1 MNTNETNNHARRV
14 VQNVIA
20 TLAVLFV
27 LALSGSSAQA
37 STVTVTGTG
46 DTIAVDGLVTLREA
60 ICAVNTNAVCG
71 DAPAGSPGFDIINF
85 NIPGPGVHTITPL
98 SSLPAFLEP
107 VKIDGYSQPGSSENT
122 LANGDNAVLLIEL
135 NGSNVLNNGALAIF
149 APAYGSTIRGLVIN
163 RFSEGIVM
171 PGGTSANVVEGCFIG
186 TDPTGMIAR
195 GNINSGI
202 YINQSDSNRIGGTT
216 PAQRNLISGNG
227 KCVNGTCTGSGVAIF
242 GFNSPM
248 NNLVQGNL
256 IGTDRTGTVAL
267 GNALEGVLL
276 GQAQGN
282 TIGGSAPGSRNVISG
297 NRIGISLNTSVTN
310 KIAGNFIGTDAT
322 GNAALANAEGIFA
335 KGVTSGN
342 IIGGTT
348 SAERNIISGNNGPN
362 GRGIHFAGDGV
373 NNNTIQG
380 NYIGLSSAGTSALSN
395 GSGIVF
401 DGGSV
406 SNNKIGGSVAG
417 AGNVISGNIGN
428 GISIAATAS
437 GNAIQGN
444 LIGTNPAGTTAIGNG
459 VGVGLGPS
467 GITTLGGINAGER
480 NIISGNSGHGV
491 ILAFGGVGALGIT
504 VQGNYIGT
512 DVTGLNALGN
522 TGHGIYLDQAINCL
536 IGGTNNGA
544 RNRIAY
550 NGGAGVYA
558 ANTNADRVIG
568 NEIYANGGLGID
580 LLPTGV
586 TQNDLNDVD
595 LGANNLQ
602 NFPVINSA
610 ISTPTQTTITG
621 ALNSIVNTQFRVE
634 LFASQSCDGSG
645 FGEGRTLIGFTT
657 ITTSGNDASFNV
669 ILQGSY
675 AGQFISATAT
685 EANGNT
691 SEFSACK
698 QVIGSVVPA
707 ISISSASQGEGN
719 QGNINL
725 DLTVTLSQSS
735 LTSVTVDYATAPG
748 TASSGN
754 DFQPASGTL
763 TFGAGETVKTVTV
776 LINGDTQ
783 VEPNETLFVNLSN
796 PGNATIQ
803 TGHGIGTI
811 LDDDA
816 GPPTIQLSQGTYQVQ
831 EDLTALMV
839 TVTRSGDTS
848 GVASI
853 DYTTDD
859 GSATQ
864 QGDYEF
870 AAGTLNFAAGEAS
883 KTFALLV
890 NEDSYGEGDETLV
903 VSLSNPVGAAL
914 GQPGAAIVTIKDDQ
928 LEAISNPNDDA
939 QNFVYQQYHDFLN
952 REPDAA
958 GLAFWTNEI
967 NSCGADAQCIELK
980 RVNVSAAFF
989 LSIEFQETG
998 YLAYRMYKAAYGNLP
1013 PGSPVPVS
1021 FAQFLRDTQQIG
1033 QGVQV
1038 GIGNWQTKLEIN
1050 KNAFTSEFVTRPEF
1064 ITAFPQAMTAAQFVD
1079 TLNQNAGGV
1088 LSQAKRD
1095 QLVNDLMTSSKTH
1108 EQVLRAVAEDPGLV
1122 HLEFNKAFV
1131 LMQYFGYLRRNPNS
1145 DPDTN
1150 FDGYQFWLNKLNQ
1163 FNGNFVEAELVK
1175 AFIDSSEYQDRFSA
1189 VHSH

>member
-1 MNTNETNNHARRV
+1 MNTNEINNHARRV

-20 TLAVLFV
+20 TLAVLFA

-60 ICAVNTNAVCG
+60 ICAVNTNAACG
-71 DAPAGSPGFDIINF
+71 DASAGSPGFDIINF
-85 NIPGPGVHTITPL
+85 NIPGSGVHTISPL
-98 SSLPAFLEP
+98 SSLTAFLEP
-107 VKIDGYSQPGSSENT
+107 VTIDGYSQPGSSQNT

-135 NGSNVLNNGALAIF
+135 NGSNAGQNPEGLTFFV
-149 APAYGSTIRGLVIN
+149 PASGSTIRGLVIN
-163 RFSEGIVM
+163 RFALGIYM
-171 PGGTSANVVEGCFIG
+171 AGGSSANVVEGCFIG
-186 TDPTGMIAR
+186 TDPTGLIAL
-195 GNINSGI
+195 GNSQAGVTL
-202 YINQSDSNRIGGTT
+202 YQSDSNRIGGTT
-216 PAQRNLISGNG
+216 PAQRNVISGNG
-227 KCVNGTCTGSGVAIF
+227 KCVNGTCLGSGVSIS
-242 GFNSPM
+242 GL
-248 NNLVQGNL
+248 NNLAKNLVRGNL
-256 IGTDRTGTVAL
+256 IGTDRNGTAAL
-267 GNALEGVLL
+267 GNASEGIFLFQ
-276 GQAQGN
+276 GQGN
-282 TIGGSAPGSRNVISG
+282 TIGGSAPGSGNVISG
-297 NRIGISLNTSVTN
+297 NRIGISLNDSVTN
-310 KIAGNFIGTDAT
+310 RIAGNFIGPNTT
-322 GNAALANAEGIFA
+322 GNAAVPNNYGILVS
-335 KGVTSGN
+335 GGSSGN
-342 IIGGTT
+342 TIGGTT
-348 SAERNIISGNNGPN
+348 AAERNIISGN
-362 GRGIHFAGDGV
+362 
-373 NNNTIQG
+373 
-380 NYIGLSSAGTSALSN
+380 SS
-395 GSGIVF
+395 
-401 DGGSV
+401 
-406 SNNKIGGSVAG
+406 
-417 AGNVISGNIGN
+417 
-428 GISIAATAS
+428 
-437 GNAIQGN
+437 
-444 LIGTNPAGTTAIGNG
+444 
-459 VGVGLGPS
+459 
-467 GITTLGGINAGER
+467 
-480 NIISGNSGHGV
+480 HGV
-491 ILAFGGVGALGIT
+491 VLGSNT
-504 VQGNYIGT
+504 VEQKIEGNYIGT
-512 DVTGLNALGN
+512 DVTGLNPLGN
-522 TGHGIYLDQAINCL
+522 GDAGVFVDQASTCL
-536 IGGTNNGA
+536 IGGDPAGA
-544 RNRIAY
+544 GNRIAY
-550 NGGAGVYA
+550 NAAAGIYLYHGSSD
-558 ANTNADRVIG
+558 TILS

-580 LLPTGV
+580 LFATGV
-586 TQNDLNDVD
+586 NPNDPDD
-595 LGANNLQ
+595 TDTGANNLQ

-610 ISTPTQTTITG
+610 TSTATQTTIAGT
-621 ALNSIVNTQFRVE
+621 LNSVASAQFRLE
-634 LFASQSCDGSG
+634 FFANPSCDNSG
-645 FGEGRTLIGFTT
+645 FGEGHTLIGVFF
-657 ITTSGNDASFNV
+657 ITTPGNDHSFNV
-669 ILQGSY
+669 TFPGSY
-675 AGQFISATAT
+675 AGQFISATAS
-685 EANGNT
+685 EASGDT

-698 QVIGSVVPA
+698 QVAGSVPT
-707 ISISSASQGEGN
+707 ISISNASQGEGN

-725 DLTVTLSQSS
+725 DLNVTLSESPV
-735 LTSVTVDYATAPG
+735 TPVTVDYATAPG

-803 TGHGIGTI
+803 TGQGIGTI

-816 GPPTIQLSQGTYQVQ
+816 GPPTIQLSQSTYQVQ
-831 EDLTALMV
+831 EDLTALIV

-853 DYTTDD
+853 DYNSDD

-903 VSLSNPVGAAL
+903 VSLSKPVGAAL

-952 REPDAA
+952 REPDAP

-967 NSCGADAQCIELK
+967 NSCGSDAQCIELK

-1038 GIGNWQTKLEIN
+1038 GIGNWQTKLETN

-1122 HLEFNKAFV
+1122 QLEFNKAFV